1 MWYTGSFWSH
11 AIVPPR
17 SPHLEGFFVIYAEE
31 YTSFLIFA
39 NIFALFLVL
48 LSNSENLEHLKSFRN
63 VDCVVTNHNYVQCTQ
78 ANYKTTEW
86 LPLYVCGLQMYFSH
100 PLLAFYLQHN
110 SIPLIF
116 LVDDMYIVQFCE
128 FQGDLYL
135 LMFSFLFFSISGK
148 QYPTWEW
155 DGVGKGI
162 FISYIYILLHC
173 EVTGA

>member
-1 MWYTGSFWSH
+1 MLTVTRRMWYTGSFWSH

-78 ANYKTTEW
+78 ANYKTTE
-86 LPLYVCGLQMYFSH
+86 
-100 PLLAFYLQHN
+100 
-110 SIPLIF
+110 
-116 LVDDMYIVQFCE
+116 
-128 FQGDLYL
+128 
-135 LMFSFLFFSISGK
+135 
-148 QYPTWEW
+148 
-155 DGVGKGI
+155 
-162 FISYIYILLHC
+162 
-173 EVTGA
+173 